1 MTGPYP
7 YDLQDT
13 TLADRYGSADSIDWN
28 GLRVHPM
35 YSEPLGADPTVLTLT
50 LQRAAPP
57 AGLVGLGMGV
67 SVLSGH
73 VALNGRR
80 LRGVDVWTDAMSGGV
95 DIELRG
101 AGPDA
106 GFTLTPVWMPADG
119 LTVSW
124 AGNYGVVIDRAAD
137 PQHPVLRCSA
147 GIGAPDFTELIVQI
161 GVRTL
166 EDDQSRY
173 RSALYDLGVAMHS
186 RGDTDQACALWTQAA
201 DFGHLGA
208 AYDLGVIRFRR
219 GELTEAERW
228 WRIAADHGDIRAMA
242 GLAEVL
248 DRRGNPSEARV
259 WRACASGLTEP

>member
-7 YDLQDT
+7 YDEQDT
-13 TLADRYGSADSIDWN
+13 TLAERYGSADSIEWH
-28 GLRVHPM
+28 GQRVHPM
-35 YSEPLGADPTVLTLT
+35 YCEPLGADPVVLTLT
-50 LQRAAPP
+50 LQRSAPP
-57 AGLVGLGMGV
+57 AGVIGLGIGV

-80 LRGVDVWTDAMSGGV
+80 LRGVDVWTDAMTGGV

-101 AGPDA
+101 AGPEA
-106 GFTLTPVWMPADG
+106 AFTLTPVWMPADG

-124 AGNYGVVIDRAAD
+124 IGNYGVLIDRNPGPAR
-137 PQHPVLRCSA
+137 PTLRCST
-147 GIGAPDFTELIVQI
+147 GIGAPDFTELVVRI

-166 EDDQSRY
+166 EDDRSRY
-173 RSALYDLGVAMHS
+173 RGALYDLGVAMHG

-208 AYDLGVIRFRR
+208 AYDLGVVRFRR
-219 GELTEAERW
+219 GELTEAEHW
-228 WRIAADHGDIRAMA
+228 WRAAADHGDIRAMA

-248 DRRGNPSEARV
+248 DRTGNASEARR
-259 WRACASGLTEP
+259 WRAVASGMTPT